1 MAYSNM
7 SALLY
12 RFNNCFSFFCKFSQ
26 LRPQTV
32 FMGASKLQQRQ
43 IFSFV
48 LSLATGLAYGY
59 IFREISRLIYILIF
73 WRKKSNEQNIDW
85 AREF

>member
-7 SALLY
+7 SALVY
-12 RFNNCFSFFCKFSQ
+12 RFSNCFFFLQIFPTTSTDRIYQ
-26 LRPQTV
+26 
-32 FMGASKLQQRQ
+32 GSSKLQQRQ

-59 IFREISRLIYILIF
+59 IFSENFSINLYSYFLA
-73 WRKKSNEQNIDW
+73 KKI
-85 AREF
+85 